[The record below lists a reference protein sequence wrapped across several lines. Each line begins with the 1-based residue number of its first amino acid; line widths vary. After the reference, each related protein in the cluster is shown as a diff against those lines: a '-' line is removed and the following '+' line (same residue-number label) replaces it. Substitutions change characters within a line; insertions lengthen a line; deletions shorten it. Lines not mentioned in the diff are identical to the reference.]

1 MDLLAMQTNVKKY
14 DSWYYFACRCL
25 QQSVQE
31 YDHHLTPLI
40 RTLDPLA
47 VCWLGCPTLWLSTS
61 DHVSIQRPFHR
72 WTFTPESWTSGL
84 LPWHP
89 SPWRWHAPA
98 SALLWVTSET
108 LYMIWPEWL
117 IQAMLSFR
125 KDGRGWHWALPLSGG
140 GEGERPGGHDLQ
152 VWDTWRFWLVIV
164 TFYLNIVSLPCLFV
178 SLDSPFLRC
187 EKQITEINLVWVQF
201 FSCHP

>member
-1 MDLLAMQTNVKKY
+1 MWRKQKCKVWQFILFSVYYLAFSVSSAVSSVVWSSLL
-14 DSWYYFACRCL
+14 S
-25 QQSVQE
+25 
-31 YDHHLTPLI
+31 I
-40 RTLDPLA
+40 DPLTRS
-47 VCWLGCPTLWLSTS
+47 LGCPTLWLSTS
-61 DHVSIQRPFHR
+61 DHVSTHRPFHR

-164 TFYLNIVSLPCLFV
+164 TLYRN
-178 SLDSPFLRC
+178 
-187 EKQITEINLVWVQF
+187 NLWA
-201 FSCHP
+201 